1 MNSESTLLRSLDPRI
16 FDDHGAAV
24 SFGEG
29 ATLSRADLFAAATA
43 VADRIHGAQR
53 VAVQAAA
60 GLETVVA
67 VAGALIAGVAVV
79 PIPPDSGP
87 LERQHIIAD
96 SQAELI
102 LGDGPSDSS
111 IPLIPIDIHARSATS
126 YPEQSAAATAL
137 IMYTSGTTGAPKGV
151 VLSRASIAAD
161 LDALA
166 HVWNWTPEDTLVH
179 GLPLFHVHG
188 LILGVLGALRV
199 GSPLIHTVR
208 PTPDSYG
215 RSGWLVVLR
224 CSDRLVTRVR

>member
-102 LGDGPSDSS
+102 LGDGPSDS
-111 IPLIPIDIHARSATS
+111 T
-126 YPEQSAAATAL
+126 
-137 IMYTSGTTGAPKGV
+137 
-151 VLSRASIAAD
+151 SIAAD

-199 GSPLIHTVR
+199 GSPLIHTFR
-208 PTPDSYG
+208 PTPDSYAAAG
-215 RSGWLVVLR
+215 GSLYFGVPTVWSRVCGEPSAAAALRSARLLVG
-224 CSDRLVTRVR
+224 

>member
-1 MNSESTLLRSLDPRI
+1 MNSESTLLRSLDPHI

-29 ATLSRADLFAAATA
+29 ATLSRADLLAAATA

-60 GLETVVA
+60 GVDTVVA
-67 VAGALIAGVAVV
+67 VTGALIAGVAVV

-96 SQAELI
+96 SKAELL
-102 LGDGPSDSS
+102 LGEGLSDSS
-111 IPLIPIDIHARSATS
+111 NPLIPIDIHARSSTS
-126 YPEQSAAATAL
+126 YPEPNAAATAL

-151 VLSRASIAAD
+151 VLSRAAIAAD

-166 HVWNWTPEDTLVH
+166 HV
-179 GLPLFHVHG
+179 
-188 LILGVLGALRV
+188 
-199 GSPLIHTVR
+199 
-208 PTPDSYG
+208 
-215 RSGWLVVLR
+215 
-224 CSDRLVTRVR
+224 

>member
-111 IPLIPIDIHARSATS
+111 IPLIPIDIH
-126 YPEQSAAATAL
+126 
-137 IMYTSGTTGAPKGV
+137 GAICD
-151 VLSRASIAAD
+151 VLSRTKRGSYRTDHVHLRNHRSSERRCPLASIDRCGSRRARSCVELDARGHTRPRTAPLPRPRVDSRRVGRLARGFAAD
-161 LDALA
+161 
-166 HVWNWTPEDTLVH
+166 
-179 GLPLFHVHG
+179 
-188 LILGVLGALRV
+188 
-199 GSPLIHTVR
+199 
-208 PTPDSYG
+208 SYRQTNSG
-215 RSGWLVVLR
+215 FVCRSGWLVVLR